1 MDKVNLNNLH
11 RPFMVRYYAL
21 AVHTWLHNI
30 FGSSAFMRFLIG
42 SLPYKLLANSLRE
55 AAEEQYNNKFV
66 KYF

>member
-1 MDKVNLNNLH
+1 MDKANFKFTQTVYDILLCTCRTYQATQYCWFKCFH
-11 RPFMVRYYAL
+11 A
-21 AVHTWLHNI
+21 
-30 FGSSAFMRFLIG
+30 FLIG